1 MIRKKELTKQDRDKI
16 EKAYKE
22 LEQVRGMLKMI
33 YLAKSEEDNK
43 YLDSLNAE
51 ENRLLRYIENIKGLN
66 EPNMN

>member
-1 MIRKKELTKQDRDKI
+1 MSVKRVLTKDDRNKI

-22 LEQVRGMLKMI
+22 LEEVRKLLRMAYMAGSVDKND
-33 YLAKSEEDNK
+33 YA
-43 YLDSLNAE
+43 DSLNAE